1 MQKKSGTA
9 VKSKKEIMQ
18 MKKTLQKILAIV
30 LAVTMMLTGT
40 VFATAAD
47 GEAMDNSG
55 IMFCTDAING
65 LLNAVFMG
73 FGALFP
79 KDFETV
85 DEYYAGESENFYEG
99 TETFL
104 DKPAK
109 NAQWYLGFGKA
120 SMVPENLKDG
130 SKEYY
135 TGGYFTQ
142 KINGVYD
149 DQGANAVAISDNS
162 GRGTVVM
169 VAIDGIGVC
178 NDDVR
183 TIRAEAERKLKEAGI
198 KSDIVA
204 ININS
209 THCHTVID
217 TQGFGLEPLIKTV
230 FQNLFSFLPFV
241 EKTRSID
248 PEFHAL
254 MIDGA
259 SDAIVEAYKN
269 KEAGDLY
276 YFETAGVG
284 YSERNNNYLDDE
296 YGYIFNKRYDMEGY
310 QHVIACFKFVPYRKS
325 ATPTVIANLG
335 GHPTTINR
343 ETKLLSA
350 DYPNYIEYKMNEAG
364 MNFMFIQGAQSPISV
379 NAGGVKT
386 ESILA
391 EIAAEIEKDPQT
403 KDYEQAKKL
412 GYEFARIILEAEKN
426 AKKVKPV
433 LNVKMKEVTIPLEYG
448 LMELGA
454 VSGLLGM
461 TVVRD
466 KSAPAGYSVISEVGY
481 LEIGT
486 DIVMLTVPGELI
498 PQLVWGDVVDKT
510 QSYTGTDWELD
521 YTADLVEEGKT
532 VLVMGLCND
541 AIGYIIPD
549 NDYAPFIADSLW
561 NTDLGEKLWGKPQR
575 HYEEMLSAGSKAGST
590 VIAALNSIVEEYN

>member
-1 MQKKSGTA
+1 M
-9 VKSKKEIMQ
+9 KKEA
-18 MKKTLQKILAIV
+18 KKVVSLILAF
-30 LAVTMMLTGT
+30 AMMFSG
-40 VFATAAD
+40 VSVAFASDEAA
-47 GEAMDNSG
+47 DNSG
-55 IMFCTDAING
+55 VMFATNMING
-65 LLNAVFMG
+65 LLEGVFMG

-85 DEYYAGESENFYEG
+85 DDYYAGESENFYEG
-99 TETFL
+99 TEEFL
-104 DKPAK
+104 DEPAAGAK
-109 NAQWYLGFGKA
+109 WNLGFGKA
-120 SMVPENLKDG
+120 SVVPENLKDG

-149 DQGANAVAISDNS
+149 DQGVNAIALNDNS

-169 VAIDGIGVC
+169 AAVDGIGVC

-183 TIRAEAERKLKEAGI
+183 AIRAEAERKLKEQGV

-217 TQGFGLEPLIKTV
+217 TQGFGLEPLLKTI

-241 EKTRSID
+241 EKTRSVD
-248 PEFHAL
+248 PEFHDCL
-254 MIDGA
+254 INGA
-259 SDAIVEAYKN
+259 SDAIVEAYLGL
-269 KEAGDLY
+269 EAGKLY
-276 YFETAGVG
+276 YFETAGIG

-296 YGYIFNKRYDMEGY
+296 YGYIFNTRYDMEGY
-310 QHVIACFKFVPYRKS
+310 QHVIACFKFVPDNS
-325 ATPTVIANLG
+325 ESTPTVFANVG

-350 DYPNYIEYKMNEAG
+350 DYPHYIEQKMNEAG
-364 MNFMFIQGAQSPISV
+364 MNFMFVQGAQSPISV
-379 NAGGVKT
+379 NAGGVET
-386 ESILA
+386 EEVLAEVEA
-391 EIAAEIEKDPQT
+391 EIAADARVE
-403 KDYEQAKKL
+403 DYKQAKKL
-412 GYEFARIILEAEKN
+412 GYEFARIILEAEEN
-426 AKKVKPV
+426 AKPVAPV
-433 LNVKMKEVTIPLEYG
+433 LNVRMAEVTVPLEYG

-454 VSGLLGM
+454 VSGLLGF
-461 TVVRD
+461 TTVRD

-481 LEIGT
+481 LELGE
-486 DIVMLTVPGELI
+486 DLVLLTVPGELI
-498 PQLVWGDVVDKT
+498 PQLVWGNVVDKT

-521 YTADLVEEGKT
+521 YTADLVGEGKT

-541 AIGYIIPD
+541 AIGYIVPD

-575 HYEEMLSAGSKAGST
+575 HYEEMLSTGSKAGST
-590 VIAALNSIVEEYN
+590 VIGALNSIVKEYN

>member
-1 MQKKSGTA
+1 
-9 VKSKKEIMQ
+9 
-18 MKKTLQKILAIV
+18 MKKKLQKIISLILAIT
-30 LAVTMMLTGT
+30 LMLTGT
-40 VFATAAD
+40 VFASASDAEAA
-47 GEAMDNSG
+47 DNSG
-55 IMFCTDAING
+55 VMFATNAING
-65 LLNAVFMG
+65 LLNAVFKG

-79 KDFETV
+79 KDFV
-85 DEYYAGESENFYEG
+85 SLDEYETENFYEG
-99 TETFL
+99 TETFI
-104 DKPAK
+104 DEPAEGAK
-109 NAQWYLGFGKA
+109 WHLGFGKA

-130 SKEYY
+130 TKEYY

-149 DQGANAVAISDNS
+149 DQGANAIAISDNS

-178 NDDVR
+178 NADVR
-183 TIRAEAERKLKEAGI
+183 TIRAEAERKLKEKGI
-198 KSDIVA
+198 TSDIVA

-248 PEFHAL
+248 PEFYEL

-259 SDAIVEAYKN
+259 SDAIVDAYTAM
-269 KEAGDLY
+269 EPGELY
-276 YFETAGVG
+276 YFETDGIG
-284 YSERNNNYLDDE
+284 YSERNNNYLDDK

-310 QHVIACFKFVPYRKS
+310 QHVIACFKFVPDNAKS
-325 ATPTVIANLG
+325 APTVFANVG

-350 DYPNYIEYKMNEAG
+350 DYPNYIEHKMNAAG

-379 NAGGVKT
+379 NAGAVKT
-386 ESILA
+386 ESILE
-391 EIAAEIEKDPQT
+391 EINAEIEADPT
-403 KDYEQAKKL
+403 AEDYEQAKKL
-412 GYEFARIILEAEKN
+412 GYEFARIIIEAEEN
-426 AKKVKPV
+426 ATPV
-433 LNVKMKEVTIPLEYG
+433 EPMLNVKMEEIKVPLEYG

-466 KSAPAGYSVISEVGY
+466 KSAPSGYSIISEVGY

-486 DIVMLTVPGELI
+486 DLVMLTVPGELI
-498 PQLVWGDVVDKT
+498 PQLVYGNVVDKT
-510 QSYTGTDWELD
+510 QSYLGTDWEYE
-521 YTADLVEEGKT
+521 YTSDLVAEGKT

-541 AIGYIIPD
+541 AIGYIVPD

-561 NTDLGEKLWGKPQR
+561 NTELGEKLWGKAQR
-575 HYEEMLSAGSKAGST
+575 HYEEMLSAGSTAGSS
-590 VIAALNSIVEEYN
+590 VIGPLNEIVKEYN

>member
-1 MQKKSGTA
+1 MKTKFQKVIS
-9 VKSKKEIMQ
+9 
-18 MKKTLQKILAIV
+18 LILAI
-30 LAVTMMLTGT
+30 TMMLTGT
-40 VFATAAD
+40 VFATASD

-55 IMFCTDAING
+55 IMFCTNLING
-65 LLNAVFMG
+65 VLDAVFMG
-73 FGALFP
+73 FGGLFP
-79 KDFETV
+79 KDFV
-85 DEYYAGESENFYEG
+85 DVDDYKTENFYEG
-99 TETFL
+99 TEVFL
-104 DKPAK
+104 DEPAADAK
-109 NAQWYLGFGKA
+109 WYLGFGKA

-149 DQGANAVAISDNS
+149 DQGANAIAISDNS

-169 VAIDGIGVC
+169 ASIDGIGVC
-178 NDDVR
+178 NADIR
-183 TIRAEAERKLKEAGI
+183 TIRAESERKLKEMGVE
-198 KSDIVA
+198 SDIVA
-204 ININS
+204 INVNA

-230 FQNLFSFLPFV
+230 FRNLFSFIPFV

-248 PEFHAL
+248 PEFYDL

-259 SDAIVEAYKN
+259 SDAIVEAYMN
-269 KEAGDLY
+269 KEPGELY
-276 YFETAGVG
+276 YFETAGIG

-310 QHVIACFKFVPYRKS
+310 QHVIACFKFVPDNEES
-325 ATPTVIANLG
+325 APTIFANVG

-350 DYPNYIEYKMNEAG
+350 DYPNYIEYKMNEEG
-364 MNFMFIQGAQSPISV
+364 INFMFIQGAQSPISV
-379 NAGGVKT
+379 NAGGVET
-386 ESILA
+386 ESVLA
-391 EIAAEIEKDPQT
+391 EVEAEIQADPIVE
-403 KDYEQAKKL
+403 DYKQAKKL
-412 GYEFARIILEAEKN
+412 GYEFARIILDAEDN
-426 AKKVKPV
+426 AKRVEPMINVEMAEVK
-433 LNVKMKEVTIPLEYG
+433 IPLEYG

-466 KSAPAGYSVISEVGY
+466 KSAPAGYSIISEVGY

-486 DIVMLTVPGELI
+486 DIVMLTVPGELV
-498 PQLVWGDVVDKT
+498 PQLVYGNVVDKT
-510 QSYTGTDWELD
+510 QSYTGTDWTLA
-521 YTADLVEEGKT
+521 YTSEIVEEGKT

-541 AIGYIIPD
+541 AIGYIVPD

-561 NTDLGEKLWGKPQR
+561 NTEMGEKLWGKAQR
-575 HYEEMLSAGSKAGST
+575 HYEEMLSTGSKVGST
-590 VIAALNSIVEEYN
+590 VIGALNSVAEKYN

>member
-1 MQKKSGTA
+1 MKNTFKKAIS
-9 VKSKKEIMQ
+9 V
-18 MKKTLQKILAIV
+18 ILAV
-30 LAVTMMLTGT
+30 SMLISGPI
-40 VFATAAD
+40 FASADDGAA
-47 GEAMDNSG
+47 DNSG
-55 IMFCTDAING
+55 IMFCTNAING
-65 LLNAVFMG
+65 LLNVVFMG

-79 KDFETV
+79 KDFVSVE
-85 DEYYAGESENFYEG
+85 DYESENFYEG
-99 TETFL
+99 TEIFINE
-104 DKPAK
+104 PAE
-109 NAQWYLGFGKA
+109 NAKWHLGFGKA

-149 DQGANAVAISDNS
+149 DQGANAIAISDNS
-162 GRGTVVM
+162 GRGTVIM
-169 VAIDGIGVC
+169 AAIDGIGVC
-178 NDDVR
+178 NADVR
-183 TIRAEAERKLKEAGI
+183 TIRAEAEQKLKDKGVE
-198 KSDIVA
+198 SDIIA

-230 FQNLFSFLPFV
+230 FQNLFSFLPFI

-248 PEFHAL
+248 PEFYEY

-259 SDAIVEAYKN
+259 SDAIVEAYMN
-269 KEAGDLY
+269 KEPGELF
-276 YFETAGVG
+276 YFETKGIG
-284 YSERNNNYLDDE
+284 RSERNNNYMDDE

-310 QHVIACFKFVPYRKS
+310 QHVIACFKFVPDNAES
-325 ATPTVIANLG
+325 APTVFANVG

-350 DYPNYIEYKMNEAG
+350 DYPNYIEYKMNAEG

-379 NAGGVKT
+379 NAGGV
-386 ESILA
+386 ENEEILD
-391 EIAAEIEKDPQT
+391 EIAKEIEADPVA

-412 GYEFARIILEAEKN
+412 GYEFARIILEAEEN
-426 AKKVKPV
+426 AKPVEPV
-433 LNVKMKEVTIPLEYG
+433 LNVRMEETVIPLEYG

-461 TVVRD
+461 TTVRD
-466 KSAPAGYSVISEVGY
+466 KSAPSGYSTVSEVGY
-481 LEIGT
+481 LEIGK

-498 PQLVWGDVVDKT
+498 PQLVYGNVVDKT
-510 QSYTGTDWELD
+510 QSYTGTDWEYE
-521 YTADLVEEGKT
+521 YTADIIGEGKT

-541 AIGYIIPD
+541 AIGYIVPD

-561 NTDLGEKLWGKPQR
+561 NTDMGEKLFGKPQR

-590 VIAALNSIVEEYN
+590 VIGALNTVVKEYN